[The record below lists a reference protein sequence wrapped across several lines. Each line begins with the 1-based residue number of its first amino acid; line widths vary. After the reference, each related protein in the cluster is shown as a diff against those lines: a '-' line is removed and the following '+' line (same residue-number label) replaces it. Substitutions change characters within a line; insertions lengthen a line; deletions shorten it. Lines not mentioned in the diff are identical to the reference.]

1 MMGEEL
7 TYTEVY
13 QVKPGDITDLIIN
26 FLEARGI
33 DAEVVRDRGVP
44 RISATR
50 IMVPKFQ
57 FEEAKALMHDWEIG
71 GFENTEYVEGS
82 IAPNEK
88 ELGETDDLG
97 GYFT

>member
-1 MMGEEL
+1 MGEKL

-13 QVKPGDITDLIIN
+13 QVKPGEITYLIIN

-33 DAEVVRDRGVP
+33 DAEVVRDLVAP
-44 RISATR
+44 RIFTFR
-50 IMVPKFQ
+50 IMVPTYQ
-57 FEEAKALMHDWEIG
+57 FEEAKALMHIWEIG

-82 IAPNEK
+82 IPLNEK
-88 ELGETDDLG
+88 ELGETEDLG